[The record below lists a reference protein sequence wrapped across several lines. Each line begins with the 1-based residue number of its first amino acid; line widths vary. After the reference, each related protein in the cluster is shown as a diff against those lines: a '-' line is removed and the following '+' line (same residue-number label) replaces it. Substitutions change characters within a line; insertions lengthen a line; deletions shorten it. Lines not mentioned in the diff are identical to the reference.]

1 MNFAVVQFPGSNCD
15 QDVVHVLRNVLGH
28 SARLLWHK
36 EDSLGN
42 ADAVVIPGGF
52 SYGDYL
58 RTGAIAR
65 FSPVMQAIQR
75 FAAQGGRVL
84 GICNG
89 FQILCEAG
97 LLPGAL
103 IRNRSLQFRCE
114 NVYLQTV
121 TAQSPFTCKIP
132 PGRLLRIP
140 VAHGEGCYF
149 ADDET
154 LARLRSN
161 DQILWRYVDAEGKPT
176 EQGNPNGSLDN
187 IAGICNQARNVA
199 GLMPHPER
207 ASESIL
213 GCADGRLI
221 FESMIHALDP
231 NGHANATAQAELQPV
246 H

>member
-1 MNFAVVQFPGSNCD
+1 MNFAVLQFPGSNCD

-36 EDSLGN
+36 EDSLGD

-65 FSPVMQAIQR
+65 FSPVMGAVQR
-75 FAAQGGRVL
+75 FALQGGRVL
-84 GICNG
+84 GVCNG

-121 TAQSPFTCKIP
+121 TAESPFTCKIP
-132 PGRLLRIP
+132 AGRLLRIP
-140 VAHGEGCYF
+140 IAHGEGCYF
-149 ADDET
+149 ADDDT

-161 DQILWRYVDAEGKPT
+161 DQILWRYVDSQGQAT
-176 EQGNPNGSLDN
+176 EQANPNGSLDN
-187 IAGICNQARNVA
+187 IAGICNEARNVA

-213 GCADGRLI
+213 GCADGRLV
-221 FESMIHALDP
+221 FESLIHALQTDRRTSSVAP
-231 NGHANATAQAELQPV
+231 QELQPV
-246 H
+246 L